1 MTSTPEDIEI
11 PEAASGAGP
20 SVSTLK
26 VTGGQ
31 VVVDENHPFDLD
43 AYLASY
49 TDLFFNEGRTAY
61 LRAVF
66 IAQRCPSLAQQ
77 AYQFALANLLQGTDV
92 QSYITTI
99 SSYNALPGVPQVPQ
113 DQAWIDKT
121 SGNNTNERARLEV
134 DLKNYSANMIKESVR
149 LSHRELGRYYHG
161 TGDYAAALRNHMK
174 SREFCTNASHVV
186 EMCISVLEV
195 LLEQQ
200 NYAHLST
207 YIYKAETAL
216 DASQPNKAAGKST
229 GGAAGAG
236 SPDRAKVQAKLEFA
250 SAMSEMGAGRY
261 DKAAYGFLKMKNDL
275 GDWNGKVV
283 TPSDIAIYGTLCALA
298 SLSRSAIKAA
308 VLESETFGYYLEQE
322 PYIRDILDAYMGSKF
337 KDVLLLM
344 ERYSSRHSL
353 DIHLAHHV
361 PTLAQQI
368 RNRALVLY
376 FQPFATVHLERM
388 AAAFGMELADME
400 ANIVKLIEEGL
411 IKARIDSQN
420 KILRAKDH
428 DPRVELYN
436 RAVAAG
442 LETEASARKVLWRM
456 KLLQADLIIKAPKGQ
471 RGEGRQDSFPG
482 SLMGWDE
489 LQ

>member
-1 MTSTPEDIEI
+1 MTSTPEDIEL
-11 PEAASGAGP
+11 PEAAQTTAGP
-20 SVSTLK
+20 SVAALK
-26 VTGGQ
+26 VTAGQ

-43 AYLASY
+43 AYLSSY
-49 TDLFFNEGRTAY
+49 SGRTAY
-61 LRAVF
+61 MRAVF
-66 IAQRCPSLAQQ
+66 IAQRCPSLAPQ
-77 AYQFALANLLQGTDV
+77 AYQTALAHLVQGADV
-92 QSYITTI
+92 QSYVTI
-99 SSYNALPGVPQVPQ
+99 LSAYNSLPGATQAPQ
-113 DQAWIDKT
+113 DQEYVDRTIA
-121 SGNNTNERARLEV
+121 NNTKEKDRLEV
-134 DLKNYSANMIKESVR
+134 DLKTYAANMIKESVR
-149 LSHRELGRYYHG
+149 LSHRELGRYYYS

-174 SREFCTNASHVV
+174 SREFCTNASHVI
-186 EMCISVLEV
+186 EMCISVLEI

-216 DASQPNKAAGKST
+216 DASQPAKTSKPGST
-229 GGAAGAG
+229 GAG
-236 SPDRAKVQAKLEFA
+236 SPERLKIQAKLEFA
-250 SAMSEMGAGRY
+250 SAMAEMGAGRY
-261 DKAAYGFLKMKNDL
+261 DKAAYAFLKMKNDL

-337 KDVLLLM
+337 KDA
-344 ERYSSRHSL
+344 RHLL

-388 AAAFGMELADME
+388 AAAFGMELTDME

-420 KILRAKDH
+420 KILKAKDH

-442 LETEASARKVLWRM
+442 LETEASTRKLLWRM
-456 KLLQADLIIKAPKGQ
+456 KLLQADIVIRAPKGQ
-471 RGEGRQDSFPG
+471 RGDGRQDSLQSG
-482 SLMGWDE
+482 LIGWDD

>member
-1 MTSTPEDIEI
+1 MTSTPEDIEL
-11 PEAASGAGP
+11 PEAAQTTAGP
-20 SVSTLK
+20 SVASLK
-26 VTGGQ
+26 VTAGQ

-43 AYLASY
+43 AYLSSY
-49 TDLFFNEGRTAY
+49 TGRTAY
-61 LRAVF
+61 MRAVF
-66 IAQRCPSLAQQ
+66 IAQRCPSLAPQ
-77 AYQFALANLLQGTDV
+77 AYQTALEHLLQGSDV
-92 QSYITTI
+92 QSYVTVL
-99 SSYNALPGVPQVPQ
+99 SAYNSLPGVSQAPQ
-113 DQAWIDKT
+113 DPEYVDKT
-121 SGNNTNERARLEV
+121 IANNTKEKDRLEV
-134 DLKNYSANMIKESVR
+134 DLKTYAANMIKESVR
-149 LSHRELGRYYHG
+149 LSHRELGRYYYS

-174 SREFCTNASHVV
+174 SREFCTNATHVI
-186 EMCISVLEV
+186 EMCVSVLEI

-216 DASQPNKAAGKST
+216 DASQPAKNSKA
-229 GGAAGAG
+229 GGAAA
-236 SPDRAKVQAKLEFA
+236 SPERTKIQAKLEFA
-250 SAMSEMGAGRY
+250 SAMAEMGAGRY
-261 DKAAYGFLKMKNDL
+261 DKAAYAFLKMKNDL

-344 ERYSSRHSL
+344 ERYSSRHLL

-420 KILRAKDH
+420 KILKAKDH

-436 RAVAAG
+436 RAVTAG
-442 LETEASARKVLWRM
+442 LETEASTRKLLWRM
-456 KLLQADLIIKAPKGQ
+456 KLLQADIVIRAPKGQ
-471 RGEGRQDSFPG
+471 RGEGRQDSLQSG
-482 SLMGWDE
+482 LIGWDD
-489 LQ
+489 LA